1 MGNLDDLAV
10 LIELNPL
17 VRDAD
22 QLAPESALLV
32 DWVERLD
39 LDLMPRKALE
49 VGQLHERPL

>member
-39 LDLMPRKALE
+39 PDLMPGKALE
-49 VGQLHERPL
+49 VGQLHEGPL